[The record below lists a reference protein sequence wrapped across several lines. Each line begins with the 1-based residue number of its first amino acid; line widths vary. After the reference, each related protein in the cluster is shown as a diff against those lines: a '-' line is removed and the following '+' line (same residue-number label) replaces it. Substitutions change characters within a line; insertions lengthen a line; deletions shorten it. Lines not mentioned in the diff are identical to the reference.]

1 MRARG
6 LGSGTLLE
14 TVSPSAIRSCI
25 QTPNNLTAQMRDKND
40 TNEWAK
46 LDEEKATRPKSYT
59 KNHGQLGE
67 AVVRVGK
74 VALPREENT
83 H

>member
-1 MRARG
+1 
-6 LGSGTLLE
+6 
-14 TVSPSAIRSCI
+14 
-25 QTPNNLTAQMRDKND
+25 MRDKND

-46 LDEEKATRPKSYT
+46 LDEEKPTRPKSYT